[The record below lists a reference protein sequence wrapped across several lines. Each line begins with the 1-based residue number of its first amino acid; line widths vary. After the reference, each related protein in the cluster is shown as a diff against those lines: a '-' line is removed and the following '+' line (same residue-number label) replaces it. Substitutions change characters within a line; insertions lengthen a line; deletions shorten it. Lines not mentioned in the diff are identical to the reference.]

1 MVLIIVIYI
10 YISSAVTQFKGK
22 IGETVNI
29 TWEAS
34 TFLASGYNIY
44 HKNIRNTINQKR
56 SNIGKEQL
64 TDDRNLSIPYYS
76 NIVMLE
82 IRNVSPDDAG
92 YYNSGWSTNAAMLG
106 GGAILIVLGMIF

>member
-1 MVLIIVIYI
+1 MVLIIVIYV
-10 YISSAVTQFKGK
+10 YISSAVTQFKKK
-22 IGETVNI
+22 IGETVNV
-29 TWEAS
+29 TLEAS
-34 TFLASGYNIY
+34 KFLAGGNNIY
-44 HKNIRNTINQKR
+44 HKNIRNKIIQKG
-56 SNIGKEQL
+56 SNIRKEQP

-82 IRNVSPDDAG
+82 IRNVSPEDAG